1 MNDTLTND
9 LLSTY
14 DRYILNRI
22 LHSFNAEENFNIYDL
37 VEESVSHKC
46 MLPSQNSIIMD
57 TFYCIKEYL
66 VAQGFIIEKREM
78 ISYVLTGKGIQL
90 KLSGSI
96 EKYEA
101 YAFKKNKPSIINFLF
116 KNKRVHA
123 NSAL

>member
-1 MNDTLTND
+1 MNDIVANT

-22 LHSFNAEENFNIYDL
+22 LPAFSAEKNFNIYDL

-46 MLPSQNSIIMD
+46 ILPSQNSIIMD

-66 VAQGFIIEKREM
+66 VAQGFVLEKREM

-101 YAFKKNKPSIINFLF
+101 NASRKNKPSIIDLIF
-116 KNKRVHA
+116 KTKRVQGNA
-123 NSAL
+123 TL

>member
-1 MNDTLTND
+1 MNDIVANT

-22 LHSFNAEENFNIYDL
+22 LPAFSAEKNFNIYDL

-66 VAQGFIIEKREM
+66 VSQGFVLEKREM

-101 YAFKKNKPSIINFLF
+101 YASRKNKPSIIDIIFRT
-116 KNKRVHA
+116 KRVQG
-123 NSAL
+123 SAAL

>member
-1 MNDTLTND
+1 MNQTLTTG

-22 LHSFNAEENFNIYDL
+22 LHAFKAEENFNIYDL

-46 MLPSQNSIIMD
+46 ILPSQNSIILD
-57 TFYCIKEYL
+57 TYYCIKEYL
-66 VAQGFIIEKREM
+66 VAQGFVIEKREM
-78 ISYVLTGKGIQL
+78 ISYVLTSKGIQL

-101 YAFKKNKPSIINFLF
+101 SASKKNKPSIINFFF
-116 KNKRVHA
+116 KNRRVHA
-123 NSAL
+123 NSAI